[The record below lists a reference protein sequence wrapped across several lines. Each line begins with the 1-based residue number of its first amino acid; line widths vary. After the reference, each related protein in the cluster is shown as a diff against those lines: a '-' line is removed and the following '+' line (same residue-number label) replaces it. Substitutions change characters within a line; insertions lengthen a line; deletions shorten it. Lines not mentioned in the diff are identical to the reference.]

1 MLGTWDTLQRS
12 SNIIETLK
20 TAKTMKT
27 TTTTYGADGK
37 KVNVFI
43 PEKEDM
49 NDEINPDF
57 IFQSTATELL
67 VKAVRGEIDIHELA
81 WQELRSRGL
90 DHNGK
95 WIGFD
100 K

>member
-1 MLGTWDTLQRS
+1 
-12 SNIIETLK
+12 
-20 TAKTMKT
+20 MKT
-27 TTTTYGADGK
+27 NGTIYRADGK

-49 NDEINPDF
+49 NDEVNPDF

-90 DHNGK
+90 TITVNGLDLINKKHDHERVLA
-95 WIGFD
+95 
-100 K
+100 

>member
-1 MLGTWDTLQRS
+1 MATRNG
-12 SNIIETLK
+12 
-20 TAKTMKT
+20 
-27 TTTTYGADGK
+27 TTYRADGK

-49 NDEINPDF
+49 NDEVNPDF

>member
-1 MLGTWDTLQRS
+1 LLRRGANYMNLTFKS
-12 SNIIETLK
+12 KINIMATRNG
-20 TAKTMKT
+20 
-27 TTTTYGADGK
+27 TTYRADGK

-49 NDEINPDF
+49 NDEVNPDF